1 MWLIAE
7 RLQETSEAAIH
18 ARILTINLW
27 KHLQELLFALFQ
39 WALRMQAWCRELE
52 VTSLIAVLCV
62 EVSLKTA
69 IVQ

>member
-18 ARILTINLW
+18 ARILTMNLW

-39 WALRMQAWCRELE
+39 RALRMQAWCRKLVVMSMLLVWGAERN
-52 VTSLIAVLCV
+52 
-62 EVSLKTA
+62 LKTV
-69 IVQ
+69 IFQ